1 MAFALRVGV
10 LLRFLSLELFLNNE
24 LKELFSILLQK
35 ILIILF
41 PEFAGSF
48 LLTSNSNNQGN
59 NSNDN
64 GSNTNNGGSDS
75 NEESDSDISEPLS
88 DTDSVRG
95 TSRVMDALDLL
106 DKARQG
112 DPQAKK
118 EIEEKYLE
126 GRAATEENLDE

>member
-1 MAFALRVGV
+1 MTFCGCCLTFFVRICL
-10 LLRFLSLELFLNNE
+10 LLR
-24 LKELFSILLQK
+24 
-35 ILIILF
+35 ILIYNIKEVNTRFQIILI
-41 PEFAGSF
+41 PYTEFADSF
-48 LLTSNSNNQGN
+48 LFTSNSNNQGN

-106 DKARQG
+106 DKARKG

-118 EIEEKYLE
+118 EIEQNYLE
-126 GRAATEENLDE
+126 GKAATDENLKE